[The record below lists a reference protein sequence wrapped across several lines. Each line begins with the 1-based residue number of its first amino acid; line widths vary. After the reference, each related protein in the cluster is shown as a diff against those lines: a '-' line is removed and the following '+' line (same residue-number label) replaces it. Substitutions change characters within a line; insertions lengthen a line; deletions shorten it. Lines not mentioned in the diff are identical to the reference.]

1 MLSSYA
7 FFSSFSIAWKCWIHY
22 LHTKEKSVGLA
33 WLLPVF
39 CFSSF
44 FILWLGLPRGH
55 SITTWTRD
63 GGKVVLETVH
73 RSFLIT
79 LKEIHSEMS
88 TRGRSDMIGG
98 QEVAKFGH
106 RSLWTPPCSISP
118 RVALGHQSSPP
129 FMTSIIDQ
137 VSPHKV
143 LFIKWLLSTMFK
155 NWNTSGNP
163 VTFWL
168 DFYNRY
174 KTNVVLRK
182 PRGELSLFVHIHI
195 S

>member
-1 MLSSYA
+1 MLD
-7 FFSSFSIAWKCWIHY
+7 
-22 LHTKEKSVGLA
+22 T
-33 WLLPVF
+33 LLTYQGEI
-39 CFSSF
+39 C
-44 FILWLGLPRGH
+44 WLGL
-55 SITTWTRD
+55 ITTCFLLFFFFHSLAWTAQGSFNNYVDKRRWV
-63 GGKVVLETVH
+63 GGSRNGTQV
-73 RSFLIT
+73 FPYNI
-79 LKEIHSEMS
+79 KEIHSQMS

-98 QEVAKFGH
+98 QEVAKFRQ

-168 DFYNRY
+168 
-174 KTNVVLRK
+174 VS
-182 PRGELSLFVHIHI
+182 SLTKQRFLQ
-195 S
+195 